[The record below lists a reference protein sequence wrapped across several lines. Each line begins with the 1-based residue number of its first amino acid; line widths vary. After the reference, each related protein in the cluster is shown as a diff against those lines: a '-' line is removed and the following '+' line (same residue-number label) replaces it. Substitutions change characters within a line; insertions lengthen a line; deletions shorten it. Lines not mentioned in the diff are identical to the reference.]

1 MTTIPVEKATLSVAE
16 MATLVG
22 ICVNTAYTY
31 LEDGTI
37 PARKLGKKKW
47 IISKDKIIRWMEDCK
62 GNHKPGDPG
71 WMK

>member
-31 LEDGTI
+31 LETAQSRPETWQEEVDYFKGQDYSLDG
-37 PARKLGKKKW
+37 RL
-47 IISKDKIIRWMEDCK
+47 
-62 GNHKPGDPG
+62 
-71 WMK
+71 